1 MDSGWIT
8 PQQKLTKLGIK
19 NKNAIL
25 NHVKFWEKQK
35 WWNCTYHGGRC
46 CVIRPAGNDGEGN
59 GKSDDEG
66 REGRELQ
73 VLSQKGLVSSGG
85 LEDIPAGALGRTDG

>member
-1 MDSGWIT
+1 M
-8 PQQKLTKLGIK
+8 
-19 NKNAIL
+19 
-25 NHVKFWEKQK
+25 
-35 WWNCTYHGGRC
+35 
-46 CVIRPAGNDGEGN
+46 IRPAGNDGEGN